1 MNRTDSRARATGVIY
16 GRVSSKDQE
25 KEGFSIPAQL
35 RLLRQYATSVGL
47 RVEEEYVDVETAKRA
62 GRQSFGTMVA
72 FLKRHPSCRVIL
84 VEKTDRLYRNLK
96 DWVTLDELDLEI
108 HFVKEN
114 VIVSPSSRSSE
125 KLMHGI
131 KVLMAKNYIDNLSE
145 ETRKGMLE
153 KAEQGIWPSYAP
165 LGYCNVMGPNGKK
178 TIEPDPGLSP
188 LITRLFEWYGTG
200 QYSLLEVTRLV
211 RRAGMGYRKSGATP
225 PKSVIHKI
233 LRNRIYTGDFDWD
246 GMTYRGFHQPLV
258 SRELW
263 EHVQG
268 ILDGRVGNRRQKAKH
283 DFAFSG
289 IIRCGHC
296 GCALV
301 GEMKKG
307 RYVYYHCT
315 GYRGKCP
322 EPYTREEI
330 LEQRFS
336 ALLKGLSM
344 DAEVLEWASE
354 ALRQSH
360 RDEKRFHDQA
370 TARLQAEYSRLQDR
384 IDAMYLDKLD
394 GRIDAAFFDRKAAEW
409 REEQDR
415 LLRTI
420 EQHQTANQNY
430 LEEGIRLL
438 ELAHRAPELFER
450 QQPQEKRRLL
460 DFVLSNSTWKGGEL
474 TTEFRQPFD
483 LLYVVNRNNA
493 GAGITTSGSEGR
505 FENWLPRQDS
515 NLQPFG

>member
-47 RVEEEYVDVETAKRA
+47 RVEEDYVDVETAKRA

-188 LITRLFEWYGTG
+188 L
-200 QYSLLEVTRLV
+200 
-211 RRAGMGYRKSGATP
+211 
-225 PKSVIHKI
+225 
-233 LRNRIYTGDFDWD
+233 N
-246 GMTYRGFHQPLV
+246 
-258 SRELW
+258 
-263 EHVQG
+263 
-268 ILDGRVGNRRQKAKH
+268 
-283 DFAFSG
+283 
-289 IIRCGHC
+289 
-296 GCALV
+296 
-301 GEMKKG
+301 
-307 RYVYYHCT
+307 
-315 GYRGKCP
+315 
-322 EPYTREEI
+322 
-330 LEQRFS
+330 S
-336 ALLKGLSM
+336 A
-344 DAEVLEWASE
+344 V
-354 ALRQSH
+354 
-360 RDEKRFHDQA
+360 
-370 TARLQAEYSRLQDR
+370 
-384 IDAMYLDKLD
+384 
-394 GRIDAAFFDRKAAEW
+394 
-409 REEQDR
+409 
-415 LLRTI
+415 
-420 EQHQTANQNY
+420 
-430 LEEGIRLL
+430 
-438 ELAHRAPELFER
+438 
-450 QQPQEKRRLL
+450 
-460 DFVLSNSTWKGGEL
+460 
-474 TTEFRQPFD
+474 
-483 LLYVVNRNNA
+483 
-493 GAGITTSGSEGR
+493 
-505 FENWLPRQDS
+505 
-515 NLQPFG
+515 